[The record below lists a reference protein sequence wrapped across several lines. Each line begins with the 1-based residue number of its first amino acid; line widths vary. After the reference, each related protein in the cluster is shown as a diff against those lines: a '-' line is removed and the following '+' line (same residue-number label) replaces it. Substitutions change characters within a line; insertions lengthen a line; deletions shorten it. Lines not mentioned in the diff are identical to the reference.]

1 MTNVPPLQFMCNRSD
16 EFTGYASNN
25 LWLIMGEWSNAVTD
39 CAKYLNGRGVGARW
53 DGTFPYGTT
62 LGSCQGMTG
71 SAATFSADYK
81 TFMRKYWEAQVT
93 IAERVNGWIYWT
105 WKAENADDWSY
116 KAGVENG
123 YIPKDPGERMYP
135 GICG

>member
-1 MTNVPPLQFMCNRSD
+1 MCARSN
-16 EFTGYASNN
+16 EFTSYAQNN
-25 LWLIMGEWSNAVTD
+25 LWLVMGEWSNAVTD

-53 DGTFPYGTT
+53 DNTWITPRDGGPI
-62 LGSCQGMTG
+62 GSCQGMTG
-71 SAATFSADYK
+71 SASTFSNDYK

-93 IAERVNGWIYWT
+93 IAERVNGWVYWT

-116 KAGVENG
+116 KGGVDAGF
-123 YIPKDPGERMYP
+123 IPRDAGERMYP